1 MMQMVAAHN
10 SATSG
15 STMDSISP
23 LALRHNLMS
32 KWQISL
38 HLHFPSLIVELL
50 YLSL

>member
-32 KWQISL
+32 KWY
-38 HLHFPSLIVELL
+38 IVGIAFSIE
-50 YLSL
+50 YYP

>member
-32 KWQISL
+32 KW
-38 HLHFPSLIVELL
+38 
-50 YLSL
+50 